1 MEFSKRSKL
10 TSMSIRAKLVLII
23 ILLVVLSI
31 TATKVYDYTT
41 RVTEIER
48 TVREENLNKA
58 TITAS
63 RLETEMARTVSTL
76 ETAANNPAFASD
88 DKDTIIKALLSVKEQ
103 NPIFSTVFIADSS
116 LKKLNEKGE
125 TSSLASRE
133 YMQEVKKTKK
143 TVISRE
149 ILISQA
155 TQKPSIMITTP
166 VTVVGAPERYLG
178 ISINIDKLQ
187 NIIDKTKI
195 SDSNYSF
202 AFDGKDGLVFAH
214 PIKEYIGSLK
224 LINPD
229 EKDKQKTASELQEMA
244 KQAVSGQSGTQ
255 IYNFDGAKII
265 AAYVS
270 IPGTSFGVATR
281 MNYEDAMA
289 PIRQERNSAIIIV
302 LITSLISVAIGSVFA
317 KYIAAPIKS
326 IANQANIIAS
336 GDFTKAIDLTVHGKD
351 EVAQLQNNFKEMAIM
366 LKSSMTQIRQAV
378 TEITSSSEVLEGN
391 SEQSAQSA
399 TQVAQTVAEVASGTI
414 AQVNAVNRTVEIVKG
429 IGNQIDEISKNASEA
444 TLLTKDSA
452 AAASDGGK
460 AVNHAVESI
469 TNINAIVQD
478 TAKAIRELGTSS
490 EQISHIVD
498 AISGLA
504 SQTNLLALN
513 AAIEAAR
520 AGEQGRGFAVV
531 AEEVRRLAEQSQ
543 ESASN
548 IAQIIGEVQL
558 QTKYVIEKMDKSAEE
573 VSAGQNVV
581 LATGES
587 FKTIQAQIEN
597 VNHSVQGIA
606 VIIQQLTKSSS
617 NVLSSVEEIREIS
630 QDTAAN
636 SQTISA
642 ATEEQSA
649 SMQEVASSAEAL
661 AQLSDKLEGTL
672 NQYKF

>member
-1 MEFSKRSKL
+1 LEFRSKL
-10 TSMSIRAKLVLII
+10 TRMSIRAKLVSLIT
-23 ILLVVLSI
+23 LLVILSI
-31 TATKVYDYTT
+31 TATKVYDYTN
-41 RVTEIER
+41 RVPEMEK
-48 TVREENLNKA
+48 TVREESLNEA
-58 TITAS
+58 VITAS

-76 ETAANNPAFASD
+76 ETASNNPAFASA

-103 NPIFSTVFIADSS
+103 NQIFSTVFIADGS
-116 LKKLNEKGE
+116 LNKLNEKGE

-133 YMQEVKKTKK
+133 YMQEVKITKK

-166 VTVVGAPERYLG
+166 VTVAGAPERYLG

-187 NIIDKTKI
+187 KIVDQAKI

-214 PIKEYIGSLK
+214 PDKKYIGSLK
-224 LINPD
+224 VINPD
-229 EKDKQKTASELQEMA
+229 EKDKQITAPELQEMV

-255 IYNFDGAKII
+255 IYKFDGAKVI
-265 AAYVS
+265 AAYAN

-289 PIRQERNSAIIIV
+289 PIRKERNSAIIIV
-302 LITSLISVAIGSVFA
+302 LIASFISAAIGSVVA
-317 KYIAAPIKS
+317 KYISDPIKS
-326 IANQANIIAS
+326 IADQANMIAS
-336 GDFTKAIDLTVHGKD
+336 GDFTKAINLTVHGKD
-351 EVAQLQNNFKEMAIM
+351 EVGQLQKDFKEMAIM

-378 TEITSSSEVLEGN
+378 TEIASSSEVLEAN
-391 SEQSAQSA
+391 SQQSAQGA

-414 AQVNAVNRTVEIVKG
+414 NQVNAVNRTVEIVKG
-429 IGNQIDEISKNASEA
+429 IDNQIDEILKNASEA
-444 TLLTKDSA
+444 TFLTKDSA
-452 AAASDGGK
+452 AAANDGGN
-460 AVNHAVESI
+460 AINHAVESI

-498 AISGLA
+498 TISGLA

-531 AEEVRRLAEQSQ
+531 AEEVRKLAEQSQ

-558 QTKYVIEKMDKSAEE
+558 QTKYAIEKMDKSAEE

-581 LATGES
+581 LVAGES

-597 VNHSVQGIA
+597 VNQSVQGIA
-606 VIIQQLTKSSS
+606 VIIQRLTQSSS
-617 NVLSSVEEIREIS
+617 NVIASVEEIREIS

-649 SMQEVASSAEAL
+649 SMQEIASSAEAL
-661 AQLSDKLEGTL
+661 AQLSDQLEGTL

>member
-1 MEFSKRSKL
+1 MEFRSKL
-10 TSMSIRAKLVLII
+10 TRMSIRAKLVSLIT
-23 ILLVVLSI
+23 LLVILSI
-31 TATKVYDYTT
+31 TATKVYDYTN
-41 RVTEIER
+41 RVPEMEK
-48 TVREENLNKA
+48 TVREESLNEA
-58 TITAS
+58 VITAS

-76 ETAANNPAFASD
+76 ETASNNPAFASA

-103 NPIFSTVFIADSS
+103 NQIFSTVFIADGS
-116 LKKLNEKGE
+116 LNKLNEKGE

-133 YMQEVKKTKK
+133 YMQEVKITKK

-166 VTVVGAPERYLG
+166 VTVAGAPERYLG

-187 NIIDKTKI
+187 KIVDQAKI

-214 PIKEYIGSLK
+214 PDKKYIGSLK
-224 LINPD
+224 VINPD
-229 EKDKQKTASELQEMA
+229 EKDKQITAPELQEMV

-255 IYNFDGAKII
+255 IYKFDGAKVI
-265 AAYVS
+265 AAYAN

-289 PIRQERNSAIIIV
+289 PIRKERNSAIIIV
-302 LITSLISVAIGSVFA
+302 LIASFISAAIGSVVA
-317 KYIAAPIKS
+317 KYISDPIKS
-326 IANQANIIAS
+326 IADQANMIAS
-336 GDFTKAIDLTVHGKD
+336 GDFTKAINLTVHGKD
-351 EVAQLQNNFKEMAIM
+351 EVGQLQKDFKEMAIM

-378 TEITSSSEVLEGN
+378 TEIASSSEVLEAN
-391 SEQSAQSA
+391 SQQSAQGA

-414 AQVNAVNRTVEIVKG
+414 NQVNAVNRTVEIVKG
-429 IGNQIDEISKNASEA
+429 IDNQIDEILKNASEA
-444 TLLTKDSA
+444 TFLTKDSA
-452 AAASDGGK
+452 AAANDGGN
-460 AVNHAVESI
+460 AINHAVESI

-498 AISGLA
+498 TISGLA

-531 AEEVRRLAEQSQ
+531 AEEVRKLAEQSQ

-558 QTKYVIEKMDKSAEE
+558 QTKYAIEKMDKSAEE

-581 LATGES
+581 LVAGES

-597 VNHSVQGIA
+597 VNQSVQGIA
-606 VIIQQLTKSSS
+606 VIIQRLTQSSS
-617 NVLSSVEEIREIS
+617 NVIASVEEIREIS

-649 SMQEVASSAEAL
+649 SMQEIASSAEAL
-661 AQLSDKLEGTL
+661 AQLSDQLEGTL